1 MFEWEGDLPRPS
13 VRTIEDLRPV
23 LADPSCEKSGPAYY
37 MYRDL
42 AKSDEDLT
50 WLHKHNLRYDITV
63 IPPRTLCGEWV
74 KTKGHYHPKNP
85 AGIGYPEVYEV
96 LEGQGHYLLQSR
108 RFDDIVMVSA
118 DKGDLVIIPPEYGHV
133 TINPSQ
139 NATLVMANIVSCA
152 FESEYGPYEKYHGGA
167 YYDMSN
173 GLLRKN
179 SRYPELP
186 QVRNIGATCVADKY
200 TFCKGPLYS
209 HIGNE
214 DALSFLNF
222 PENYLPVF
230 SVLLKNLVQPR

>member
-1 MFEWEGDLPRPS
+1 
-13 VRTIEDLRPV
+13 
-23 LADPSCEKSGPAYY
+23 
-37 MYRDL
+37 
-42 AKSDEDLT
+42 
-50 WLHKHNLRYDITV
+50 
-63 IPPRTLCGEWV
+63 
-74 KTKGHYHPKNP
+74 
-85 AGIGYPEVYEV
+85 
-96 LEGQGHYLLQSR
+96 
-108 RFDDIVMVSA
+108 
-118 DKGDLVIIPPEYGHV
+118 
-133 TINPSQ
+133 
-139 NATLVMANIVSCA
+139 
-152 FESEYGPYEKYHGGA
+152 
-167 YYDMSN
+167 MSI